1 MFVALDTST
10 LTLSLALVER
20 AGQRTVA
27 LEEEAL
33 GPPRKQSDMLPGA
46 IIELLGRHRVA
57 LGALEGIAVGL
68 GPGSFTGLR
77 IGLATAKALAYAAE
91 LKVAGAS
98 SLAAI
103 ALAGPEGVPL
113 FPCAVARQGEL
124 YVGSYRRA
132 GDTVEQT
139 AAEEAM
145 SPEQLARLLEARQ
158 NTIALGPAIQSFGAG
173 LRSLGVPADR
183 LMGEPHYPSALA
195 IAKLTTFPPERA
207 LAAIFALEPH
217 YVRSSEAERNPA
229 FPPQPGPPPSA
240 RILEP

>member
-20 AGQRTVA
+20 DGRRMVA
-27 LEEEAL
+27 VEEQAL
-33 GPPRKQSDMLPGA
+33 GPPRKQSDMLPAA
-46 IIELLGRHRVA
+46 IIELLKRHRVA

-77 IGLATAKALAYAAE
+77 IGLATAKALAYAAGIR
-91 LKVAGAS
+91 VAGAS
-98 SLAAI
+98 SLAAV

-132 GDTVEQT
+132 GDTLEPT
-139 AAEEAM
+139 GREEALT
-145 SPEQLARLLEARQ
+145 PEQLARLLEVRQ
-158 NTIALGPAIQSFGAG
+158 DAVALGPAIQSFRGE
-173 LRSLGVPADR
+173 LRSRGVPAER
-183 LMGEPHYPSALA
+183 LIDEPRHPSALA
-195 IAKLTTFPPERA
+195 IATLTAFPPERT
-207 LAAIFALEPH
+207 LAALFALEPH

>member
-20 AGQRTVA
+20 AGHRTVA

-98 SLAAI
+98 SLAAV

-145 SPEQLARLLEARQ
+145 TPEQLARLLAAHHAA
-158 NTIALGPAIQSFGAG
+158 IALGPAIQSFGAE
-173 LRSLGVPADR
+173 LRSLGVPDGR
-183 LMGEPHYPSALA
+183 LMDDPHHPSALA
-195 IAKLTTFPPERA
+195 IAKLISFPPERT

-229 FPPQPGPPPSA
+229 F
-240 RILEP
+240 

>member
-20 AGQRTVA
+20 EGRRTVA
-27 LEEEAL
+27 VEEEAL
-33 GPPRKQSDMLPGA
+33 GPPRKQSDMLPAA
-46 IIELLGRHRVA
+46 IIELLKRHRVA
-57 LGALEGIAVGL
+57 LDALEGIAVGL

-77 IGLATAKALAYAAE
+77 IGLATAKALAYA
-91 LKVAGAS
+91 KGIRVAGAS
-98 SLAAI
+98 SLAAV

-124 YVGSYRRA
+124 YVGFYRRA
-132 GDTVEQT
+132 GDVLEQT
-139 AAEEAM
+139 APEEAIT
-145 SPEQLARLLEARQ
+145 PEQLARLLEERQ
-158 NTIALGPAIQSFGAG
+158 DAIALGPAIQSYRAELGS
-173 LRSLGVPADR
+173 RGVPAGR
-183 LMGEPHYPSALA
+183 LMDEPHHPSALA
-195 IAKLTTFPPERA
+195 IAKLTTFPSERT

-217 YVRSSEAERNPA
+217 YVRASEAERNPA

>member
-33 GPPRKQSDMLPGA
+33 DPPRKQSDMLPGA

-77 IGLATAKALAYAAE
+77 IGLATAKALAYAAG

-145 SPEQLARLLEARQ
+145 SPDQLARLLESRQ
-158 NTIALGPAIQSFGAG
+158 NAIALGPAIQSFGAE
-173 LRSLGVPADR
+173 LRSLGVSADR
-183 LMGEPHYPSALA
+183 LMDEPHYPSALA

-229 FPPQPGPPPSA
+229 FPPRPGPPPSA